1 MIGKPL
7 YRSLFSNKVAGLQSP
22 NLPKKVPAQVLFCQ
36 FCEIFLEQLFK
47 RTLETAS
54 NIRQSLVML

>member
-36 FCEIFLEQLFK
+36 FSEIFKNNFLKEHWKLLLIFVN
-47 RTLETAS
+47 LW
-54 NIRQSLVML
+54 

>member
-22 NLPKKVPAQVLFCQ
+22 NLPKKVPAQVLFCH
-36 FCEIFLEQLFK
+36 FCEIFKNNFLKEHWKLLLIFV
-47 RTLETAS
+47 
-54 NIRQSLVML
+54 SLW

>member
-36 FCEIFLEQLFK
+36 FCEIFKNNFLQEHWKLLLIFV
-47 RTLETAS
+47 
-54 NIRQSLVML
+54 SLW

>member
-36 FCEIFLEQLFK
+36 FCKIFKNNFLKEHWKLLLIFV
-47 RTLETAS
+47 
-54 NIRQSLVML
+54 SLW

>member
-36 FCEIFLEQLFK
+36 FCEIFKNNFLKEHWKLLLIFV
-47 RTLETAS
+47 
-54 NIRQSLVML
+54 SLW

>member
-36 FCEIFLEQLFK
+36 FCEIFKNNFLKEYWKLLLIFV
-47 RTLETAS
+47 
-54 NIRQSLVML
+54 SLW